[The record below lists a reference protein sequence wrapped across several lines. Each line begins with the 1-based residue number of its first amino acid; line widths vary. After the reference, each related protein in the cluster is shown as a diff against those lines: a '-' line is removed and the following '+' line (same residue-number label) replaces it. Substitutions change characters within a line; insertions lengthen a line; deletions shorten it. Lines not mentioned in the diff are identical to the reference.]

1 MFNVDLRTARE
12 PTLLLLPTPVI
23 VQLLYVLVVDQYMI
37 TARTIFLGKEV
48 GESVPFVDSHV
59 ADLMC
64 KALTIHVKAA
74 IHFDDL
80 HVSTLGFGMVGSF
93 LSDRNK
99 LDWLRLRCWESDQ
112 TEFHPC

>member
-12 PTLLLLPTPVI
+12 PTLLLLPTPMI
-23 VQLLYVLVVDQYMI
+23 VQLFYILVVDQYMI
-37 TARTIFLGKEV
+37 TAGAILLGKEV

-74 IHFDDL
+74 IHLDDL
-80 HVSTLGFGMVGSF
+80 HVSTSGFATVGMNVNGHSRLGS
-93 LSDRNK
+93 
-99 LDWLRLRCWESDQ
+99 LRLRC
-112 TEFHPC
+112 